1 MEKTDTYNAQTAL
14 WESFRSGDRGAFNEL
29 MQQYYPR
36 LLNYGV
42 RLGFDKTNLEDTLQD
57 FFVNLWQRHEHL
69 SAATNPNAYLLI
81 SFRRRLFKEKE
92 RGNRLNIVGDLPEK
106 YDFDTEISFEKAWII
121 REQDHEN
128 HEQLK
133 RQLNSLT
140 KRQHEALYLR
150 YYQGLNYHEI
160 GELMGISQRSA
171 INFVSDAI
179 KIMRRNWAAVVLV
192 VLATVLK

>member
-1 MEKTDTYNAQTAL
+1 MEKTETYNVQAAL
-14 WESFRSGDRGAFNEL
+14 WEGFRSGDREAFNEL
-29 MQQYYPR
+29 MEQYYPR

-42 RLGFDKTNLEDTLQD
+42 RLGFDKANLEDALQD
-57 FFVNLWQRHEHL
+57 FFVNLWQRHAHL
-69 SAATNPNAYLLI
+69 SAANNLNSYLLI

-92 RGNRLNIVGDLPEK
+92 RSNRLGVVGDLPEK
-106 YDFDTEISFEKAWII
+106 YDFDTEISFEKAWIT

-128 HEQLK
+128 YEKLK
-133 RQLNSLT
+133 RQLEGLT

-179 KIMRRNWAAVVLV
+179 KSMRQNWTVVLIV
-192 VLATVLK
+192 VLSCFF